1 MAGTVFFITAHS
13 NAPQVEER
21 LSTFIS
27 ENDMFKLRPD
37 EWMVTFEGAARDLAE
52 KAGIR
57 GGDERIGT
65 GLVLPVTTYSGRAAT
80 ELWDWLREK
89 GL

>member
-52 KAGIR
+52 KQA
-57 GGDERIGT
+57 
-65 GLVLPVTTYSGRAAT
+65 
-80 ELWDWLREK
+80 
-89 GL
+89 